1 MGDGTE
7 LALGTKITISISVCD
22 LLVLGQGSQ
31 VSVGLSDGCQ
41 KIQCLLAGAAAR
53 VSELI
58 VGVRLDLNGFRLVK
72 WQKHDLSVATGCA
85 GWAVNVGGGGGRV
98 EHCFAVVDDKGVQA
112 LAVNHV
118 IAMACDT
125 AGNCGVGL
133 QSNVIKAQD
142 ASVAGLRQPWLGRWK
157 FKTSKVGRDEVV
169 GTRPHVT
176 EQIESE
182 LVTES
187 VVEERR
193 VELLPGGAGG

>member
-1 MGDGTE
+1 VGDGTE

-58 VGVRLDLNGFRLVK
+58 VGVRLDLNGFTLVK

-98 EHCFAVVDDKGVQA
+98 EHCFAVVDDEGVQA

-118 IAMACDT
+118 VAMACDT

-142 ASVAGLRQPWLGRWK
+142 ASVAGRRQTRLDHWSK
-157 FKTSKVGRDEVV
+157 SKVGRDEVA
-169 GTRPHVT
+169 GTRPNVC

>member
-1 MGDGTE
+1 MGDRAE
-7 LALGTKITISISVCD
+7 LALGTKIAVSVSVCD

-31 VSVGLSDGCQ
+31 FPVGLSDGFQ
-41 KIQCLLAGAAAR
+41 EIQRLLAGAAAR
-53 VSELI
+53 VSELM
-58 VGVRLDLNGFRLVK
+58 VGVGLDLNGFRLVK

-85 GWAVNVGGGGGRV
+85 DWAVNVGGGGGRV
-98 EHCFAVVDDKGVQA
+98 EHCFAVVDDEGVQA

-118 IAMACDT
+118 IAMACDA

-193 VELLPGGAGG
+193 VELLPGGFGG